1 MGFQLIA
8 PLTATGLSF
17 GGSALIKKYIPRDT
31 ANLPTIQRLAA
42 IGALAVTTEVV
53 QSVVERMV
61 ADRFETNEVAD
72 TFDGDIID
80 GEVIDHE
87 D

>member
-8 PLTATGLSF
+8 PLTSIGVSI
-17 GGSALIKKYIPRDT
+17 GGSKLISQYLPRN
-31 ANLPTIQRLAA
+31 AAELPSIQRLAA
-42 IGALAVTTEVV
+42 IGAVAVGAEVI
-53 QSVVERMV
+53 QSVVERV
-61 ADRFETNEVAD
+61 ISDRYETSRVEHIV
-72 TFDGDIID
+72 DGDIID